1 MIHLTAI
8 ALPWV
13 CSLHSWHPAETGSP
27 DFPCVVLASQS
38 QTPTQLWALST
49 SVVSAKSFSIHF
61 KLSFTNR
68 SVIKMAHWKKVSELI
83 SVYWE
88 RECRKER
95 VYACRCPVTNAWHT
109 SSGEAPGPQT
119 SVWLSE
125 RDTGGVGTR
134 GWQGGLGSPVGQGWV
149 RGAGVALP
157 ACLLTDAGC

>member
-1 MIHLTAI
+1 M

-27 DFPCVVLASQS
+27 DFPCVVLASQR

-61 KLSFTNR
+61 KLSFTNQ
-68 SVIKMAHWKKVSELI
+68 SVIKMAHWKKVSELMCLLGERAQEGE
-83 SVYWE
+83 SVQ
-88 RECRKER
+88 
-95 VYACRCPVTNAWHT
+95 YACRCPVTNAWHT
-109 SSGEAPGPQT
+109 SSGEAPWPQT

-134 GWQGGLGSPVGQGWV
+134 GWQGGLGSPVGRGWA
-149 RGAGVALP
+149 RGAGVTLL